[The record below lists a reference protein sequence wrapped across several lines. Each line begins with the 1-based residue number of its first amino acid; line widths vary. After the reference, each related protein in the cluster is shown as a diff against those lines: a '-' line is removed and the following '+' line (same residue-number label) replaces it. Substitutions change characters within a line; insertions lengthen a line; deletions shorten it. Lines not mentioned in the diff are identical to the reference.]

1 MDSHVY
7 YILVDEVASSEHL
20 HIVPSKFI
28 MFTEGTVCLFRFPQN
43 GFFHFIEVS
52 LESFLD
58 LLLC

>member
-7 YILVDEVASSEHL
+7 YILVDEVAPSEHL

-52 LESFLD
+52 LEKVS
-58 LLLC
+58 